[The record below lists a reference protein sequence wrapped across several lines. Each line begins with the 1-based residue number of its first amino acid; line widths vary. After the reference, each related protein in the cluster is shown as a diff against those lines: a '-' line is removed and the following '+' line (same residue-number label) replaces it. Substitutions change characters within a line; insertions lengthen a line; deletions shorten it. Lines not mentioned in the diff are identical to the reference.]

1 MRAAVADTS
10 PLNYLVLIG
19 AIDMLP
25 RLFEAVIVPGAVE
38 AELLHARAP
47 AAVRRWAAAPP
58 PWLRVA
64 HALPPPAGAGLDHL
78 DAGERAVIA
87 LALSLQ
93 PDFVLIDERAGVA
106 AARAQGLEVLGT
118 LGLLDRAAR
127 AGLIDLSGAVAAL
140 KATNFHAPPSLFE
153 ALLAR
158 HQKRQAP

>member
-1 MRAAVADTS
+1 VRAAVADTS

-19 AIDMLP
+19 AIDVLP
-25 RLFEAVIVPGAVE
+25 RLFEAVIVPGAVK
-38 AELLHARAP
+38 AELLHVRAP

-58 PWLRVA
+58 LWLRVA
-64 HALPPPAGAGLDHL
+64 HALPPAGAGLDHL

-127 AGLIDLSGAVAAL
+127 AGLIDLGGAVAAL
-140 KATNFHAPPSLFE
+140 KATNFHARQSLFD

>member
-19 AIDMLP
+19 AIEVLP
-25 RLFEAVIVPGAVE
+25 HLFGAVIVPGAVT

-47 AAVRRWAAAPP
+47 AAVRRWAAAAP
-58 PWLRVA
+58 PWLRVVR
-64 HALPPPAGAGLDHL
+64 ALPPTGPGLDRL

-87 LALSLQ
+87 LALSLH

-118 LGLLDRAAR
+118 LGLLDRATR
-127 AGLIDLSGAVAAL
+127 AGLIDLSRTLAAL
-140 KATNFHAPPSLFE
+140 RATSFHARPSLFE
-153 ALLAR
+153 ALLAH
-158 HQKRQAP
+158 HQKREAP

>member
-1 MRAAVADTS
+1 VRAAVADTS

-19 AIDMLP
+19 AIDVLP
-25 RLFEAVIVPGAVE
+25 HLFEAVIVPGAVE
-38 AELLHARAP
+38 AEMLHARAP

-64 HALPPPAGAGLDHL
+64 HALPPAGAGLDHL

-93 PDFVLIDERAGVA
+93 PDFVLLDERAGVA

-140 KATNFHAPPSLFE
+140 KATNFHARQSLFD

>member
-1 MRAAVADTS
+1 VRAAVADTS
-10 PLNYLVLIG
+10 PLNYLVLIS
-19 AIDMLP
+19 AIDVLP
-25 RLFEAVIVPGAVE
+25 RLFEAVIVPAAVK

-64 HALPPPAGAGLDHL
+64 HALPPAGAGLDHL

-87 LALSLQ
+87 LALSLR

-127 AGLIDLSGAVAAL
+127 AGLIDLSGSVAAL
-140 KATNFHAPPSLFE
+140 KATNFHARQSLFD